1 MGSSALRICTWRKY
15 AVVLV
20 QASFLHLARNKRKPN
35 SSAPRY
41 LAEPLPLRA
50 NERKRTVERKSESH
64 TFRPIHIPP
73 ALLSPQYLPAAPL
86 HRSPE
91 VKVPALEIPAVE
103 HHLVGAGAAFEAVG
117 VGQGVVLGRQVVRGQ
132 GGDGEHVA
140 AGGAD

>member
-1 MGSSALRICTWRKY
+1 MGSSALRIWTWRKY

-20 QASFLHLARNKRKPN
+20 QASFLHLTKSKSISSQKRPN
-35 SSAPRY
+35 SEDECGY
-41 LAEPLPLRA
+41 
-50 NERKRTVERKSESH
+50 

-73 ALLSPQYLPAAPL
+73 ALLSPQHLPAAPL

-117 VGQGVVLGRQVVRGQ
+117 VGQGVVLGRQVV
-132 GGDGEHVA
+132 GGEGGYGEHVT
-140 AGGAD
+140 AGGAN